1 VANAIGAMQVIPSSG
16 LWASDLS
23 GRRLNLLNA
32 QDNITAGMVILR
44 SLTRSAHSEQE
55 AIAGYYQGLYSVQHD
70 GMFPDTLA
78 YVKSILMLK
87 GRM

>member
-1 VANAIGAMQVIPSSG
+1 
-16 LWASDLS
+16 
-23 GRRLNLLNA
+23 
-32 QDNITAGMVILR
+32 VILR
-44 SLTRSAHSEQE
+44 SLTRSAHSEEE